1 MKTIEEYSLQKYNEL
16 KQNIDG
22 EYTEYLNNIKI
33 LLRQTDY
40 SEEECEQKL
49 ITNTVEGCI
58 LEYLGASKKVEES
71 GTTNQNIFK
80 VIRTFF

>member
-16 KQNIDG
+16 KSDIDT
-22 EYTEYLNNIKI
+22 EYSEYLNNIKV
-33 LLRQTDY
+33 LLRQTEY
-40 SEEECEQKL
+40 SQEECEEKL
-49 ITNTVEGCI
+49 LFNTVEKCI
-58 LEYLGASKKVEES
+58 LEYLGASKKVEEP